1 MNFHDAIFI
10 LTVTVITAFTLNFSP
25 VGPYSGASITFGI
38 IWKNENNSSLFIKV
52 ALFCFVFSFF
62 GREHHQ
68 SHDMT

>member
-25 VGPYSGASITFGI
+25 VGPYSWASITFGI

-52 ALFCFVFSFF
+52 ALFVF

-68 SHDMT
+68 SHDMS